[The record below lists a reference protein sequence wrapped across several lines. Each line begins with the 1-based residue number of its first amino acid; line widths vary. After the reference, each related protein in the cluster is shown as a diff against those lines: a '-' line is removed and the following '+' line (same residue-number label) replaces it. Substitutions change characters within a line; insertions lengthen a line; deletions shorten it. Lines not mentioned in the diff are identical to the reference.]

1 MSSTDSQQNARITNA
16 EGATRLLGTRTT
28 ALETT
33 AAIHA
38 ARHSVAETTLAQQTV
53 RQAALDA
60 AYARHAARA
69 LLVDAAASQQ
79 SARQTASET
88 TTSVHA
94 AKHRVTDAT
103 LAQQTVRQ
111 TALEA
116 AIARHAARLGA
127 VEAAIA
133 QIPAPYSELAVGL
146 FSNVKSAC
154 SQICFRLGG
163 ASYIGSG
170 WFYYETAEDLR
181 HGYFVTAAHCVM
193 QVKDGAVQTLESAF
207 ILEPTTGSWTAIDAS
222 SVVYDG
228 VADIA
233 LIKTNI
239 DLTDLPRCALRLAT
253 TEASAGDT
261 CYVVGNPGGLDDD
274 SISVGCV
281 RDPHYTEP
289 SGNQIT
295 DSIFVTC
302 PGMGGNSGGPIVSVS
317 GGVLGIFTFGMGTA
331 FGGGSNVGTIRKSLL
346 ALKTM
351 RNNTQKRYLG
361 LGWYVPS
368 PFTIAGYYAPG
379 ARFRPCVRISH
390 VSAESPFAGTLGT
403 GDLLLSARLPN
414 GDVVEFGN
422 TSEQRTPGV
431 MMYYDAIAV
440 QITYIKPS
448 RERVTATVTLDRA
461 YDDVASLCDAPLQS
475 GLLRPL
481 RSPAYSLCEQ
491 SE

>member
-28 ALETT
+28 TLETT
-33 AAIHA
+33 TAIHA
-38 ARHSVAETTLAQQTV
+38 ARHRVAETTLAQQTV

-60 AYARHAARA
+60 AFARHSARA
-69 LLVDAAASQQ
+69 LLVDAAAAQQ
-79 SARQTASET
+79 SARQTATET
-88 TTSVHA
+88 TTAVHA
-94 AKHRVTDAT
+94 AKHRVTDTT
-103 LAQQTVRQ
+103 LAQQAVRQ

-116 AIARHAARLGA
+116 AIARHTANW
-127 VEAAIA
+127 
-133 QIPAPYSELAVGL
+133 QPPAPHPEHSEHAVV

-163 ASYIGSG
+163 ANYIGSG

-193 QVKDGAVQTLESAF
+193 QVKDGTIQTLESAF

-222 SVVYDG
+222 SVFYDG

-233 LIKTNI
+233 LIKTNT
-239 DLTDLPRCALRLAT
+239 DLTELPRCALRLAT

-261 CYVVGNPGGLDDD
+261 CYVVGNPGGLDED

-289 SGNQIT
+289 SGNQTT

-302 PGMGGNSGGPIVSVS
+302 PGLGGNSGGPIVGVS
-317 GGVLGIFTFGMGTA
+317 GGVIGIFTFGMGTA
-331 FGGGSNVGTIRKSLL
+331 FGGGSNVGTIRRSLL

-368 PFTIAGYYAPG
+368 PFTIAGYYAPNV
-379 ARFRPCVRISH
+379 RFRPCVRISQ
-390 VSAESPFAGTLGT
+390 VSPESPFAGTLGT
-403 GDLLLSARLPN
+403 GDLLLSAQLPN

-431 MMYYDAIAV
+431 MLYYDAIAI
-440 QITYIKPS
+440 QISYIKPS
-448 RERVTATVTLDRA
+448 RERVTATVTLDRT
-461 YDDVASLCDAPLQS
+461 YEDVSSLCDAPLQS
-475 GLLRPL
+475 GLLR
-481 RSPAYSLCEQ
+481 SLGFEAA
-491 SE
+491 